1 MLRQHL
7 VRPLLL
13 LALLALAGCAPLRAD
28 TRSLFATLTYADQ
41 PPRPPPHLAL
51 QLYAALELEGVTSY
65 VSPRDAASC
74 YRALSPALL
83 RETGAELSLAEAVDP
98 SQTWGRVE
106 RGLAAKLPAQCAAA
120 LASDGEL
127 LAYSV
132 AHMAG
137 TLWFFARATGAAPAG
152 ADAVYAA
159 APEAI
164 SRVARLLEA
173 TPASD
178 SSAPV
183 LALSGGSANGA
194 FVAGFLFELLWARER
209 ALLEATDA
217 AEKDTFERGSRF
229 SGLVGTS
236 VGALLSQLLDF
247 YAVAPDA
254 PLTDGQRR
262 SLDSCLAYRAAP
274 LDPGALSDNPSGCF
288 EGYPGRD
295 FPGFEPGVLAARP
308 IQACALTQLHRYFT
322 DVDEHDLMCIEP
334 GAITR
339 AVGYLGKPT
348 LGLVRFDPMSL
359 GILDPLLR
367 DFSDLLL
374 ANGTTRIVVSVDM
387 QQNQTLG
394 LDERSCAALPSAPGT
409 PGSVVAQGGRE
420 YCLGSGVMAS
430 VVLPFFASPVRH
442 TYSGLADGGECSTWI
457 DGGLRSGFPALRAL
471 RLARPQALTPPEG
484 GRLRVLALETGR
496 LNGLPAPR
504 PSTILDVSLNA
515 IGQMADANTVD
526 ELVLAQLASTQRE
539 REFAAMRAPPAAAP
553 ATPALPRAPGLRIA
567 VPASATDDWSVS
579 AVYVPSEVPSGLIA
593 DSGYAFDRYVMRGLF
608 TWGRRAAMRRIV
620 GEDPDGTIN
629 LNRRLPVQLGWPS
642 RLASLV
648 EAHVKADAA
657 DAELGRWQEAF
668 ALSECADF
676 RSRRLAAGRAR
687 ITAGS
692 ASDCLDVRVP
702 APATPRYFVCP
713 ATGLDLGAAEV
724 RP

>member
-1 MLRQHL
+1 
-7 VRPLLL
+7 
-13 LALLALAGCAPLRAD
+13 
-28 TRSLFATLTYADQ
+28 
-41 PPRPPPHLAL
+41 
-51 QLYAALELEGVTSY
+51 
-65 VSPRDAASC
+65 
-74 YRALSPALL
+74 
-83 RETGAELSLAEAVDP
+83 
-98 SQTWGRVE
+98 
-106 RGLAAKLPAQCAAA
+106 
-120 LASDGEL
+120 
-127 LAYSV
+127 
-132 AHMAG
+132 
-137 TLWFFARATGAAPAG
+137 
-152 ADAVYAA
+152 
-159 APEAI
+159 
-164 SRVARLLEA
+164 
-173 TPASD
+173 
-178 SSAPV
+178 
-183 LALSGGSANGA
+183 
-194 FVAGFLFELLWARER
+194 
-209 ALLEATDA
+209 
-217 AEKDTFERGSRF
+217 
-229 SGLVGTS
+229 
-236 VGALLSQLLDF
+236 
-247 YAVAPDA
+247 
-254 PLTDGQRR
+254 
-262 SLDSCLAYRAAP
+262 
-274 LDPGALSDNPSGCF
+274 
-288 EGYPGRD
+288 
-295 FPGFEPGVLAARP
+295 
-308 IQACALTQLHRYFT
+308 
-322 DVDEHDLMCIEP
+322 MCVEP

-348 LGLVRFDPMSL
+348 LGLVRFDPMSR

-374 ANGTTRIVVSVDM
+374 ANGATRVVVSVDM

-394 LDERSCAALPSAPGT
+394 LDERSCAGLPSAPGT
-409 PGSVVAQGGRE
+409 PGGVVAQGGRE

-442 TYSGLADGGECSTWI
+442 TYSGLSDGGECSTWF

-496 LNGLPAPR
+496 LNGLPASR

-539 REFAAMRAPPAAAP
+539 REFAAMRATPTAAPAKTPATTP
-553 ATPALPRAPGLRIA
+553 ATPAVPKAPGVKIA

-629 LNRRLPVQLGWPS
+629 PSRRLPAQLGWPA

-657 DAELGRWQEAF
+657 DAELGRWQRAF
-668 ALSECADF
+668 ELAECSDF
-676 RSRRLAAGRAR
+676 RSRRLASGRAR

-692 ASDCLDVRVP
+692 ASDCLETRVP
-702 APATPRYFVCP
+702 EPATPQYFVCP
-713 ATGLDLGAAEV
+713 EAGLELGPTEV